1 MDNLNSKIKH
11 KVILH
16 EFTNTMIDAILIPFQ
31 NFLYPTF
38 FLIRIGKKK
47 ENKSFDQIKIRKEK
61 KEVNSDQ

>member
-38 FLIRIGKKK
+38 FLIRIGKKRK
-47 ENKSFDQIKIRKEK
+47 TSFSIK
-61 KEVNSDQ
+61 